1 MNQQKGTT
9 YEKYI
14 KIYLQNKN
22 NETWLWDEIPELQ
35 LRNSGLLGNWN
46 EHRIARKENK
56 INELP
61 DLGTDILLKNNI
73 TNQYELIQCKNF
85 ESNSNVTFHH
95 LSGFYAMVSHYE
107 MHGTVYYTSK
117 LSHNIKL
124 LKPNDK
130 IKYIKK
136 EIELTLN
143 NIKTKQRFIE
153 TPYYYQI
160 EAYNKLKNSN
170 RAILNLPCGMGK
182 TLTSVMIGKEHDNII
197 IISPLLAY
205 AQQNLERFDSELNI
219 EDYKTIKVN
228 SEGTRDEIEIL
239 DKLSKNKKNIL
250 SFTYKSVD
258 ILIKILNKINNY
270 IVILDEFH
278 NLSKNDIFYKDNSV
292 ENTSLCKLLYSDS
305 KILFMSATPKFFNF
319 EDSDKIN
326 EEIFG
331 NNIYSFTLGRGITE
345 KHICDYELYLPD
357 LRTKT
362 TISDITQEISI
373 DQFNLDLVS
382 KGKFIIRGMLETG
395 SRKCIIYLRN
405 QQEAIEMNNILY
417 KLNEYFYTEI
427 YTQVI
432 ISDTKTNERTK
443 ILNDFI
449 QFNGLSFI
457 CSVDILNECVD
468 IPICD
473 SIYMTYETESRVLVI
488 QRMLRAIRLDSNNIH
503 KIAKIFLWCSEYN
516 QINFFISQ
524 LKEFDE
530 TFIENKVLIMNVNG
544 NEGGILNR
552 DLISNKKIYSEL
564 DNIIISVKRFGYG
577 IDSWKKNLEELKKY
591 ILDSNKRPVEKSSDI
606 IEKKVGSFLKNQLYD
621 YKNNQNIMKLP
632 EIRKLWE
639 DFVIQ
644 NNELFNEPN
653 DIWYSKLDELNFFI
667 LHNNRLPTQ
676 GSTEDEETFKLAKW
690 IVRNNEQVTKNEKCM
705 KNSDIQKTWL
715 DFKDKY
721 DLLFNAKSDEWF
733 DKLNNLKQFIETN
746 RRLPIENKAK
756 ETEYRLRIWFK
767 TQEKIYKKNTFE
779 VDKKTAFEQILIEY
793 QSFINTTSNLEIW
806 IEKYKQF
813 IEYIE
818 KNNSL
823 PREKVS
829 VPENMPLGEER
840 DKQERLKS
848 IGAWKSNCVQDSKVN
863 FSTVIPDI
871 NPAKLTIVQQ
881 EKYNKRLEKF
891 NEDWTKDEK
900 ILSKDY
906 SKLTTKKDKT
916 EYEKIKLKRE
926 EQLKRF
932 EEERFEANEKFQLWN
947 DAKTR
952 FPHLF

>member
-22 NETWLWDEIPELQ
+22 NETWLWDEIPELE

-46 EHRIARKENK
+46 EHRITRKENK

-73 TNQYELIQCKNF
+73 TNKFELIQCKNF

-95 LSGFYAMVSHYE
+95 LSGFYAMVSHYDIP
-107 MHGTVYYTSK
+107 GTVYYTSK
-117 LSHNIKL
+117 LSPNIKL

-136 EIELTLN
+136 EMDET
-143 NIKTKQRFIE
+143 IKTNKINQRLIE

-160 EAYNKLKNSN
+160 EAYNKLKDSN
-170 RAILNLPCGMGK
+170 RSILNLPCGMGK
-182 TLTSVMIGKEHDNII
+182 TLTSVMIGRDYDNII

-219 EDYKTIKVN
+219 EGYKTIKVN
-228 SEGTRDEIEIL
+228 SEGTRDENEIL

-258 ILIKILNKINNY
+258 VLIKILNKINNY

-278 NLSKNDIFYKDNSV
+278 NLSKNDIFFKENGS
-292 ENTSLCKLLYSDS
+292 ENTPLCKLLYSNA

-331 NNIYSFTLGRGITE
+331 NNSYSFTLGRGITE

-357 LRTKT
+357 LRTKA
-362 TISDITQEISI
+362 TISDIIQEVSV
-373 DQFNLDLVS
+373 DQFDLDLVS

-395 SRKCIIYLRN
+395 TRKCIIYLRN
-405 QQEAIEMNNILY
+405 QQEAIQMTDILY
-417 KLNEYFYTEI
+417 KLNEYFYTQI
-427 YTQVI
+427 YAQVI
-432 ISDTKTNERTK
+432 ISDTKSNERMK

-468 IPICD
+468 IQICD
-473 SIYMTYETESRVLVI
+473 SIFMTYETESRVLII
-488 QRMLRAIRLDSNNIH
+488 QRMLRAIRLDPNNIH

-530 TFIENKVLIMNVNG
+530 TFIENKVLIMNVNE
-544 NEGGILNR
+544 NQGGILNR
-552 DLISNKKIYSEL
+552 ELISNKKIYSEL
-564 DNIIISVKRFGYG
+564 DNVIISVKRFGYG

-591 ILDSNKRPVEKSSDI
+591 IQDNKKPLAKSLNKD
-606 IEKKVGSFLKNQLYD
+606 ERKNGKWLESQVFD
-621 YKNNQNIMKLP
+621 YKHNQNIMKLP

-639 DFVIQ
+639 DFVSQ

-653 DIWYSKLDELNFFI
+653 DIWYSKLDEVKLFI
-667 LHNNRLPTQ
+667 QNNNRLPTQ
-676 GSTEDEETFKLAKW
+676 GSSEHEETVKLAKW
-690 IVRNNEQVTKNEKCM
+690 IVRNNEQIAKNEKSM
-705 KNSDIQKTWL
+705 KNQDIKDTWCE
-715 DFKDKY
+715 FKSKH

-756 ETEYRLRIWFK
+756 ETEYRLRIWLK
-767 TQEKIYKKNTFE
+767 TQEKICKKNTFE
-779 VDKKTAFEQILIEY
+779 VDKKTAFEKFLITN
-793 QSFINTTSNLEIW
+793 QSLFSNTSNLELW

-818 KNNSL
+818 LNNSL

-829 VPENMPLGEER
+829 VPENMPFGQER
-840 DKQERLKS
+840 DTQERLKS
-848 IGAWKSNCVQDSKVN
+848 LGAWKSNCVQDSKVN
-863 FSTVIPDI
+863 FSTVISDI

-906 SKLTTKKDKT
+906 SKLSTKKEKT